1 MTLIRQAKIHESHIL
16 SDISVKS
23 KEYWNYPKQYFEIWK
38 NELTITSEYIKD
50 NDVFVSEKA
59 GKIIGYYSIVEL
71 KNSIKI
77 SDIPIDKG
85 LWLDHM
91 FIVPKYI
98 GLGFGKKMFNHLIE
112 RCEERRI
119 VKLSILTDPNSKGF
133 YEKMGC
139 KYIRE
144 YSSTIEDRTTPLV
157 EMKFR

>member
-71 KNSIKI
+71 KNNIKI

-91 FIVPKYI
+91 FIVPEYI

-119 VKLSILTDPNSKGF
+119 VKLSILTDPNSKEF